1 MENNELNNKILR
13 NVRSRIVVSNL
24 EREESMKIEKRKQI
38 VSLCATT
45 LILLSGSFFTVNA
58 ATEGKLVEDIKE
70 KYKEFITIDYD
81 QSKYKLTNVKEE
93 KTSTGENTIHYTL
106 MSEDG
111 EEQIDTMVNVDN
123 INKEGLKITTKDKS
137 ENDGETAYE
146 MIIEER

>member
-24 EREESMKIEKRKQI
+24 EREESMKIAKRKQI